1 MIKLV
6 IYHIKEGTDIRK
18 IKWGEIQEIGYGDFY
33 FCYRVDNEK
42 HPQYIYLTNTDHRH
56 VSVFIDEKEYVITD
70 LGSSSEFTINRLLK
84 IKDKINALIVQDN
97 IKTAIDSL
105 PE

>member
-1 MIKLV
+1 MIKLA

-18 IKWGEIQEIGYGDFY
+18 IEWGEIQEIGYGDFY

-42 HPQYIYLTNTDHRH
+42 HPHYIYLTNTDHRH

-97 IKTAIDSL
+97 IETAIDSL
-105 PE
+105 PG

>member
-1 MIKLV
+1 MIKLA
-6 IYHIKEGTDIRK
+6 IYHSKEGIDTKI

-42 HPQYIYLTNTDHRH
+42 HPQYIYLTDHRH
-56 VSVFIDEKEYVITD
+56 VSVFIDEKEYVITN
-70 LGSSSEFTINRLLK
+70 LHSPSGPTINRLLK
-84 IKDKINALIVQDN
+84 IKDKINALIVQEN

-105 PE
+105 PG